1 MEDQIESVADEDVP
15 DLHSAIEYLQDQI
28 DKITPPISGDTS
40 VVPIERLVEQ
50 EDVKA
55 NINALNALVNG
66 MMRSFHI
73 PMTPVTLIIM
83 SFVIRNASPS

>member
-1 MEDQIESVADEDVP
+1 MTDLDNRLHDVYSLCLSLEDQIESVADVDVP

-28 DKITPPISGDTS
+28 DKITPPISGDTP

-66 MMRSFHI
+66 MMRSFH
-73 PMTPVTLIIM
+73 M
-83 SFVIRNASPS
+83 SP